1 MKIKDETIWKIKRK
15 MTETK
20 QNENKKSVHMTRKQ
34 KEKYIR
40 GKEKMRWRKTF
51 FEEIRQEMKRTA
63 RRGKKKKKVQNYL
76 WPGSYEWIK
85 KTYSTTTVGLF

>member
-34 KEKYIR
+34 KEK
-40 GKEKMRWRKTF
+40 
-51 FEEIRQEMKRTA
+51 
-63 RRGKKKKKVQNYL
+63 
-76 WPGSYEWIK
+76 
-85 KTYSTTTVGLF
+85 